1 MYYFFDHIS
10 QLKEYA
16 GGGANVS
23 VELASM
29 EVGLYAAYN
38 NHIRDF
44 ISEGLWQQL
53 QTAAG
58 HEIEPGNWLSAGAV
72 PEGGWVTDEEDF
84 SEEEARLLP
93 YLRRAL
99 ALLALYEYSKVN
111 DIQMSEAGLM
121 RVESDTMRSAYRY
134 QINEYRDF
142 FLAQGYEAIETM
154 LEFLHISRDDYP
166 AWSESPAAARH
177 MSVLLNT
184 ASAFRRA
191 YSLSIS
197 RYTYE
202 IVRPLIE
209 DLERFALVSFLGKPQ
224 YEALLDPTNTTTL
237 EDKLIEMLRRS
248 VANSVMQEALRR
260 HWVQVKGNQVIQ
272 ADRLAEQGYQRELP
286 ATWQSLAAPIHF
298 HKEWAAR
305 HLSHVKQFLHENLD
319 DFPLYEA
326 HLEAQAAAKPRKPY
340 DPTKRIGAVRF

>member
-1 MYYFFDHIS
+1 MYYFFDNIS

-38 NHIRDF
+38 NHVRDF
-44 ISEGLWQQL
+44 ISEPLWQEL

-58 HEIEPGNWLSAGAV
+58 HEAEAGNWLSAGQV
-72 PEGGWVTDEEDF
+72 PDIGWETDEEDF
-84 SEEEARLLP
+84 TAAQVKLLP

-99 ALLALYEYSKVN
+99 ALLSLYEYSKVN

-121 RVESDTMRSAYRY
+121 RVENENMRSAYRY

-142 FLAQGYEAIETM
+142 FLTQGYEAIETM
-154 LEFLHISRDDYP
+154 LEFLTLNSSDYE
-166 AWSESPAAARH
+166 AWEESPARSRH
-177 MSVLLNT
+177 MSILLNT

-197 RYTYE
+197 RHTYE

-209 DLERFALVSFLGKPQ
+209 DLESFALVSFLGKPQ
-224 YEALLDPTNTTTL
+224 YEALLDNFNTTTL
-237 EDKLIEMLRRS
+237 EDQLIEMLRRS
-248 VANSVMQEALRR
+248 VANSTIQEALRR
-260 HWVQVKGNQVIQ
+260 NWVHVKGNQVVQ

-286 ATWQSLAAPIHF
+286 ANWQSLAAPIHF

-305 HLSHVKQFLHENLD
+305 HLSHVKAFLQEHLD

-326 HLEAQAAAKPRKPY
+326 HIEAQAAAKPQKPY